1 MQRYSTTTNASD
13 PGLKQPA
20 KLDEVGWFEPFVPA
34 DPVPPVPKPA
44 PKPEPLSL
52 MPVLDRVLRDNGLL
66 PAPTETTPEAE
77 FPAPAAAEGTGDTEL
92 AQTSEILPAPA
103 EALLPPPRVAMAG
116 ELVTWIKRCLL
127 AQTHLP
133 EDAAELVAFWV
144 ISTWFQDTLTVLPCL
159 VITGAA
165 HNASCVLHVLN
176 NFCREAKLLSGF
188 RRNHLG
194 VLHLGCKTNLISEPN
209 LDRRTAG
216 LLGDLTD
223 KNFKVVERYSLI
235 SYAKSTAIYAGAN
248 PETHKIQNSIHIHIP
263 PTNAEPSTLPQWLQ
277 KMIELLPVHLSQ
289 YRNKNLMSVRRSKWV
304 PSGLSSELAAIA
316 SPLCRCLPDAPELQ
330 QRLVALLKTR
340 DKQRQAEMSN
350 TKVAVVV
357 EAVRTLS
364 RDGRDHAYSR
374 EIADKA
380 NQLFEA
386 RGETASLRPEH
397 VGHTLKGLGLPTHRL
412 SQSGN
417 GLTFDKATVA
427 RIHELAAMYMLDVM
441 EDTPAEAENL
451 PSQQAAENNKVE

>member
-1 MQRYSTTTNASD
+1 
-13 PGLKQPA
+13 
-20 KLDEVGWFEPFVPA
+20 
-34 DPVPPVPKPA
+34 
-44 PKPEPLSL
+44 
-52 MPVLDRVLRDNGLL
+52 
-66 PAPTETTPEAE
+66 
-77 FPAPAAAEGTGDTEL
+77 
-92 AQTSEILPAPA
+92 
-103 EALLPPPRVAMAG
+103 
-116 ELVTWIKRCLL
+116 
-127 AQTHLP
+127 
-133 EDAAELVAFWV
+133 
-144 ISTWFQDTLTVLPCL
+144 
-159 VITGAA
+159 
-165 HNASCVLHVLN
+165 
-176 NFCREAKLLSGF
+176 
-188 RRNHLG
+188 
-194 VLHLGCKTNLISEPN
+194 
-209 LDRRTAG
+209 
-216 LLGDLTD
+216 
-223 KNFKVVERYSLI
+223 
-235 SYAKSTAIYAGAN
+235 
-248 PETHKIQNSIHIHIP
+248 
-263 PTNAEPSTLPQWLQ
+263 
-277 KMIELLPVHLSQ
+277 
-289 YRNKNLMSVRRSKWV
+289 MSVRRSKWV